1 MYCESMVLLALSD
14 RQTDSA
20 ACMQER
26 IEEAKRELEDAVERE
41 CTFAPVI
48 DARSAGMMSHRTVVL
63 KVGPASCCNA
73 GDWDAPTCPSAA
85 RPTTSDAACS
95 AGAWQL
101 TLARL
106 CWCLTAHAGRGC

>member
-63 KVGPASCCNA
+63 KVGPASCCNSA

-85 RPTTSDAACS
+85 RPTTSTCCMLSRCLAADILQGC
-95 AGAWQL
+95 AGA
-101 TLARL
+101 
-106 CWCLTAHAGRGC
+106 